1 MDKVNFN
8 AAAGNVDQLRVK
20 KNVDNERNVNEN
32 REKAVNNPLTR
43 NDEVRVSDQASSIQ
57 QMVDKIS
64 GIPEVRQER
73 VEALRKQFEAG
84 SYNPS
89 SKDIAAAILREDN

>member
-8 AAAGNVDQLRVK
+8 GANSLDQLRFK
-20 KNVDNERNVNEN
+20 KNIDSERNINEN
-32 REKAVNNPLTR
+32 REKAVNNPLA
-43 NDEVRVSDQASSIQ
+43 VSDQINVSDRASSIQ

-64 GIPEVRQER
+64 SIPDVRQDR
-73 VEALRKQFEAG
+73 INALRQQIQTG

-89 SKDIAAAILREDN
+89 SNKIADAILREDN